1 MSLPPGPFGC
11 ILADPPWAF
20 QTFNNK
26 TGTTPHRG
34 AEDHYGVMSAD
45 DLLALDVASIVDRDA
60 ALFMWVVDS
69 HFDEAFALGKA
80 WGFEFKTCAFVWVKS
95 KAGGWAVPGMGYW
108 SRKQTEQCWLFTR
121 GKPKRLSKGVE
132 QIIHCPRGAHSAK
145 PDITYERIEALVGG
159 PYLELFARS
168 ARPGW
173 SAFGNEVGK
182 RDGGLFDGAPA

>member
-20 QTFNNK
+20 RTFSG
-26 TGTTPHRG
+26 TGVPTQG
-34 AEDHYGVMSAD
+34 ADPYATMDHAALKALPVGEISAPD
-45 DLLALDVASIVDRDA
+45 C
-60 ALFMWVVDS
+60 ALFMWIVDA
-69 HFDEAFALGKA
+69 HLAEAMALGAA
-80 WGFEFKTCAFVWVKS
+80 WGFTFKTSAFIWVKS
-95 KAGGWAVPGMGYW
+95 KPGGYPHVGMGYW
-108 SRKQTEQCWLFTR
+108 TRKQAEICLLFTK
-121 GKPKRLSKGVE
+121 GAPKRISKGVE

-182 RDGGLFDGAPA
+182 RDGGLFEGVAA